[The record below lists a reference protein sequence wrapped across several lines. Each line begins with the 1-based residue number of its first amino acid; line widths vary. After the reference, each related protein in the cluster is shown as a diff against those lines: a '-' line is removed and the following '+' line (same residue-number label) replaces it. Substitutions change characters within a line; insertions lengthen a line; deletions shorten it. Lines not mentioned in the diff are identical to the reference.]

1 MYYHYNCY
9 LATKIIPMF
18 FNNIV
23 PVEDVEVRK
32 EVVKTRFSCDLEK
45 CKGACCTF
53 ESEYGAPLHEEEVKI
68 IGEILYK
75 VMPYLPDE
83 HKKIIENE
91 GFYKY
96 WNKELMTN
104 SLDNKA
110 CVFVFYENGIAKCG
124 IEKAYFD
131 GKTDFRKPISCHLFP
146 IRITKFGA
154 DVLRYEK
161 FSECGPALEKGE
173 KENITIAEFC
183 GEALE
188 RKYGRKWYSALK
200 EKIE

>member
-1 MYYHYNCY
+1 
-9 LATKIIPMF
+9 MF
-18 FNNIV
+18 LNNIV
-23 PVEDVEVRK
+23 PVKDVEVRK
-32 EVVKTRFSCDLEK
+32 EVLKTRFSCDLEK

-53 ESEYGAPLHEEEVKI
+53 ESEYGAPLQEEEIKI
-68 IGEILYK
+68 IGDILSK
-75 VMPYLPDE
+75 VLPYLPEE
-83 HKKIIENE
+83 HRKQIEKE

-96 WNKELMTN
+96 KNRELMTN

-110 CVFVFYENGIAKCG
+110 CVFVFYEDGIARCG

-131 GKTDFRKPISCHLFP
+131 GEIQFRKPVSCHLFP
-146 IRITKFGA
+146 IRISKFGNEI
-154 DVLRYEK
+154 LRYEK
-161 FSECGPALEKGE
+161 FSECESALKKGKE
-173 KENITIAEFC
+173 ENITIAEFC